1 MISLLYS
8 DVECINAPAISS
20 QVSEQL
26 MLCDAIAL
34 ILPENDL
41 REYFLDTV
49 SKPLIEKEDIK
60 YRQDILKDF
69 LGHRELLTML
79 DSLLSR
85 FVGAVLDYNGSKI
98 GKKQKLGRVS
108 VDSGVSELCSVSA
121 LITELL
127 FLIKKMYAEIKNLSL
142 GSQGLVSFRERLG
155 AIVLSDG
162 YEKLISIAKR
172 YEAPGL
178 FHADISFALNE
189 KAQLTKIKCLLSE
202 KKSDVTV
209 KQEKKKTP
217 LFKRRTEK
225 NESEAYTESIQL
237 SYNSFA
243 VEKIVGQAVSD
254 ITGAMV
260 NVINTLIADFI
271 GLKDELMF
279 YKASC
284 RIVDRFDDLGIKY
297 SFPSFANKTEFL
309 RLYDLFLLFR
319 RSEEIEVIPN
329 DFCFSDKTA
338 GILISGDNG
347 GGKTVYLRSVANA
360 YLFAQ
365 AGLPVAAEISSLM
378 PVRAID
384 VFMASY
390 ENTLGIS
397 ESAGRFEEEVIK
409 ISEIA
414 DAPKEN
420 SIVML
425 NEFFQ
430 TTSYSEGA
438 KGLYHILNYFSYRS
452 VLWICV
458 THLTELLDMYKNDA
472 DISMVKVID
481 HKAKIIKNS
490 S

>member
-1 MISLLYS
+1 
-8 DVECINAPAISS
+8 
-20 QVSEQL
+20 
-26 MLCDAIAL
+26 
-34 ILPENDL
+34 
-41 REYFLDTV
+41 
-49 SKPLIEKEDIK
+49 
-60 YRQDILKDF
+60 
-69 LGHRELLTML
+69 
-79 DSLLSR
+79 
-85 FVGAVLDYNGSKI
+85 
-98 GKKQKLGRVS
+98 
-108 VDSGVSELCSVSA
+108 
-121 LITELL
+121 
-127 FLIKKMYAEIKNLSL
+127 
-142 GSQGLVSFRERLG
+142 
-155 AIVLSDG
+155 
-162 YEKLISIAKR
+162 
-172 YEAPGL
+172 
-178 FHADISFALNE
+178 
-189 KAQLTKIKCLLSE
+189 
-202 KKSDVTV
+202 
-209 KQEKKKTP
+209 
-217 LFKRRTEK
+217 
-225 NESEAYTESIQL
+225 
-237 SYNSFA
+237 
-243 VEKIVGQAVSD
+243 
-254 ITGAMV
+254 
-260 NVINTLIADFI
+260 
-271 GLKDELMF
+271 MF

-329 DFCFSDKTA
+329 DFYFSDKTA